1 MFEGAPWFFMV
12 VAVLIGLAVTAVVG
26 AIAWRTV
33 STLTKPRQTVQATC
47 VGKRQSR
54 SSGTPATADSPGA
67 SGSSWYYATFEL
79 IDGTRR
85 ELHCSGRDYGML
97 AEGDRGP
104 LTYQGDVLRSFSR
117 GTAVGSD

>member
-1 MFEGAPWFFMV
+1 MFDGAPWFFV
-12 VAVLIGLAVTAVVG
+12 VIAGFIALGFV
-26 AIAWRTV
+26 AILGTIVWKTV

-47 VGKRQSR
+47 VGKRQSQ
-54 SSGTPATADSPGA
+54 SSGTPATGDSPGT

-79 IDGTRR
+79 IDGTRM

-97 AEGDRGP
+97 VEGDRGP

-117 GTAVGSD
+117 GTAVGRD